1 MQKHLLH
8 SLQWLIVHYKS
19 NSYGG
24 SCYCTVFMEW
34 LWVWPMTEEL
44 RQWLRCSDRG
54 EKEKPLW
61 TSSYPVNPN
70 RGSTQSTKC
79 AFYIP
84 WTAVE
89 YTLGSLFLLCS
100 NVLAD
105 PVHAVLKEGSTL
117 CENQSLMGRSKTNA
131 QVNKRRLT
139 PHLNSLSCKR
149 RAGLNLPHAVP
160 NSVQLQA
167 LCNLRGWSSSQQVL
181 LISKDQNRDATK
193 FLLLQQLAHLLHITW
208 TNQNSSFKYF

>member
-1 MQKHLLH
+1 MLLH
-8 SLQWLIVHYKS
+8 SVYGVIVSRWLR
-19 NSYGG
+19 NWG
-24 SCYCTVFMEW
+24 SGWGVQ
-34 LWVWPMTEEL
+34 TEEKRKSL
-44 RQWLRCSDRG
+44 SEPPHILLTR
-54 EKEKPLW
+54 
-61 TSSYPVNPN
+61 TSC

-105 PVHAVLKEGSTL
+105 PVHAILKEGSTL
-117 CENQSLMGRSKTNA
+117 CENQSLMGRSKPNA
-131 QVNKRRLT
+131 LVNKRRLT

-208 TNQNSSFKYF
+208 TNQNSSFKYFQHAFA